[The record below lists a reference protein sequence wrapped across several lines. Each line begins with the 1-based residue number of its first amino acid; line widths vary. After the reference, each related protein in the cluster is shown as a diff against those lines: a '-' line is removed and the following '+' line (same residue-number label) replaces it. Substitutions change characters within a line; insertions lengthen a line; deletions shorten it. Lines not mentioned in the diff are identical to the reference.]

1 VSPPNDPRDLPERA
15 REEFFSE
22 AQEIVDI
29 LARDLLAL
37 DEALRRNAVEP
48 DTVNDFFR
56 GVHTLKGLAGLFG
69 LDRLSR
75 LTHELENKLDEL
87 RLGKLALSPDV
98 LDRLFR
104 AVELIGRLLAAAR
117 LNGRDDDPELEAF
130 LKELQKKDE
139 PPSAKSAT
147 LGDYAIDPSLVSVLT
162 EYEEHR
168 LRTNIQ
174 AGTPLYRIRARFP
187 LLTIDKGLDDL
198 KARARP
204 LGEIITYLPTG
215 SSGDADSLELD
226 ILLASST
233 PLEQVR
239 QRIEAPGVTVSE
251 IPRTGGSASPVPSRP
266 VPGNAGQAEHQAS
279 VAAVA
284 PRPGPADESLGAIPA
299 PPRMPDD
306 PASIAAMPPARSAA
320 LAGAGALAPEPPRRA
335 HAAAS
340 DDVAPV
346 PAASGERHTP
356 VPPRRHMPVAP
367 RPEGSSGGGGDGEGG
382 GRGLA
387 QRASHTVR
395 VDIRRLDH
403 LMNVLGELAIV
414 RGALSRLTDR
424 VRQIPGMREV
434 TTELHGL
441 HRAFDRNLAEMQSG
455 ILEVRMV
462 PLGQVF
468 ERLAR
473 AVRQIS
479 RANDKEIRLV
489 ITGAETEVDKLIV
502 EELSDP
508 LLHIVRNSID
518 HGIEL
523 AADRARLGKPVE
535 GTIALNA
542 YQAGNHVMIEIEDDG
557 AGIDERRVLGAAV
570 RRGVLREDEARELSR
585 REILNLIFLPG
596 FSTRENVT
604 DLSGRG
610 VGLDVVKTNI
620 SRLGGVVD
628 VSSEAGIGTKFTIT
642 LPITL
647 AILRALLL
655 GVAGRTYALP
665 LSSVA
670 EATVLET
677 TKVRTIEGREVISLR
692 GETLPLCRLDR
703 LFGLRHAP
711 HGGRQFVVV
720 VALGGRRVGL
730 VVDELFGQ
738 QDIVIKALGPSLAGV
753 RGFAGATDLG
763 DQRVGLVL
771 DAAALLEE
779 ILAGASERR
788 MAEVQGGRIA

>member
-1 VSPPNDPRDLPERA
+1 VAPPNDPRDLPERA

-22 AQEIVDI
+22 AQEIVDV
-29 LARDLLAL
+29 LARDLLFL

-48 DTVNDFFR
+48 DAVNDLFR

-69 LDRLSR
+69 LERLSR

-87 RLGKLALSPDV
+87 RLGKLELSAGV

-117 LNGRDDDPELEAF
+117 LQGRDDDPELEPF
-130 LKELQKKDE
+130 LAELQRKDA
-139 PPSAKSAT
+139 PPVVRDPG
-147 LGDYAIDPSLVSVLT
+147 LGDYALEPSLVSVLT

-174 AGTPLYRIRARFP
+174 NGSPLYRLRARFP
-187 LLTIDKGLDDL
+187 LLTIDKGLDEL
-198 KARARP
+198 KSRARP

-215 SSGDADSLELD
+215 SSGDDDSLELD
-226 ILLASST
+226 ILLASSA

-239 QRIEAPGVTVSE
+239 QRLEGPGISVAE
-251 IPRTGGSASPVPSRP
+251 IPRTGASAPKPAPV
-266 VPGNAGQAEHQAS
+266 AESDSSFPAM
-279 VAAVA
+279 A
-284 PRPGPADESLGAIPA
+284 PPPHSEVDALGAIPA
-299 PPRMPDD
+299 PPRMPSDSAEVD
-306 PASIAAMPPARSAA
+306 LLERVRETGGPELSDAPSVASELAA
-320 LAGAGALAPEPPRRA
+320 
-335 HAAAS
+335 
-340 DDVAPV
+340 V
-346 PAASGERHTP
+346 PAGSEHNTPAPAKRHT
-356 VPPRRHMPVAP
+356 PVAP
-367 RPEGSSGGGGDGEGG
+367 RPDGGMEVEGG
-382 GRGLA
+382 PRGLA
-387 QRASHTVR
+387 QRSAHTVR

-424 VRQIPGMREV
+424 VRQMPGLREV
-434 TTELHGL
+434 TTELHRL

-479 RANDKEIRLV
+479 RASEKEIRLV
-489 ITGAETEVDKLIV
+489 ITGSETEVDKLIV

-508 LLHIVRNSID
+508 LLHIIRNSID
-518 HGIEL
+518 HGIES
-523 AADRARLGKPVE
+523 AAERARLGKPAE

-557 AGIDERRVLGAAV
+557 AGINEERVLATASRKGI
-570 RRGVLREDEARELSR
+570 LRESEARDLSR
-585 REILNLIFLPG
+585 REILGLIFLPG
-596 FSTRENVT
+596 FSTRDNVT

-620 SRLGGVVD
+620 GRLGGVVD

-655 GVAGRTYALP
+655 GVAGRHYALP

-670 EATVLET
+670 EATVLDT
-677 TKVRTIEGREVISLR
+677 AKVRTIEGREVISLR

-703 LFGLRHAP
+703 LFGHRAERARNA
-711 HGGRQFVVV
+711 RQFVVV

-730 VVDELFGQ
+730 VADELFGQ
-738 QDIVIKALGPSLAGV
+738 QDIVIKALGHSLAGV

-788 MAEVQGGRIA
+788 MAEVQGGRFA